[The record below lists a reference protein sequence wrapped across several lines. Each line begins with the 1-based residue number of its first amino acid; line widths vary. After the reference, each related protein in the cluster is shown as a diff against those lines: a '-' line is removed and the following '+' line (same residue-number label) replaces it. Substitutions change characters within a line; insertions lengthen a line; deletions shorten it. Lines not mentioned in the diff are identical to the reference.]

1 MLKTLKL
8 KKAVI
13 AIVLGVAALI
23 VAKLMEA
30 YRVSGHQFV
39 LAMSGVLL
47 ILGSLIFLYPIIFAK
62 KADRDGKHVE
72 LKPVAKDPVESV
84 EAEGIAS

>member
-1 MLKTLKL
+1 MIKNLKL
-8 KKAVI
+8 RKAVI

-30 YRVSGHQFV
+30 YRVTGHEFV
-39 LAMSGVLL
+39 LAISGVLL
-47 ILGSLIFLYPIIFAK
+47 ILGSLIFLYPILFAK
-62 KADRDGKHVE
+62 KADKDGKHVE
-72 LKPVAKDPVESV
+72 LKPAAKEPVGGV

>member
-62 KADRDGKHVE
+62 KADKDGKHVE
-72 LKPVAKDPVESV
+72 LKPVAKDPVEHI
-84 EAEGIAS
+84 EADSIAS